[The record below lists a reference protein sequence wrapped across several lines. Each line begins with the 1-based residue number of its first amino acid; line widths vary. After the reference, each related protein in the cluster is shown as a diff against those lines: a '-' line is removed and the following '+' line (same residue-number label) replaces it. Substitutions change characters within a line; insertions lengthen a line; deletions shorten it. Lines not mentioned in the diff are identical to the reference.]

1 MSRQIAM
8 IEAPVYEVVGTDV
21 PRVLHEFA
29 AFEIFGGSCRV
40 RTNPEGGVLFL
51 TLGQRDFAVS
61 LFDLA
66 ATAALAI
73 EGHVKGEIR
82 ARILGPRE
90 APPTPRQ
97 APAPAVQP
105 VPLRGEV
112 EADGFITLYPRGR

>member
-1 MSRQIAM
+1 MSKQIAM
-8 IEAPVYEVVGTDV
+8 IEAPVYEIAGADV

-90 APPTPRQ
+90 APPPQQ
-97 APAPAVQP
+97 APAIQP

-112 EADGFITLYPRGR
+112 EADGFIALYPRGR

>member
-1 MSRQIAM
+1 MSKQIAM
-8 IEAPVYEVVGTDV
+8 IEAPVYEIAGADV

-82 ARILGPRE
+82 ARIIGRRE
-90 APPTPRQ
+90 APPPQQ
-97 APAPAVQP
+97 APSPAIQP